1 MAIAARPSVAAF
13 MPAFELV
20 IEGEKPQPYLR
31 QMEKSGAVRVLG
43 PQIGANHHA
52 GPGSGTM
59 RMVVKVD
66 AASVAAARE
75 LVEGYLPADQAFKV
89 QPVIRGT

>member
-1 MAIAARPSVAAF
+1 

-20 IEGEKPQPYLR
+20 IDGENPQPVLR

-43 PQIGANHHA
+43 PQIDRIHRIESGPA
-52 GPGSGTM
+52 GT
-59 RMVVKVD
+59 RMVVKVN

-75 LVEGYLPADQAFKV
+75 LVEGYLPGDRGFKV
-89 QPVIRGT
+89 QPVIRAT